1 MAFCDKI
8 LAPDLLPGWRDE
20 VRRSGRRLVVTNGCF
35 DLLHI
40 GHATML
46 EAAKAHGDVLLVGVN
61 SDASVRR
68 LKGPRRPV
76 SPEHD
81 RAAMVAAMGCVDA
94 VVVFDETTAESF
106 LRQAAPDVWAKGGD
120 YTLDQLPIAER
131 CVVESLGGRV
141 VIVPRVT
148 GRSTTATL
156 ERIEGSLRGKEEWSG
171 R

>member
-1 MAFCDKI
+1 MAFRDKI
-8 LAPDLLPGWRDE
+8 LAPDLLPFWRDE
-20 VRRSGRRLVVTNGCF
+20 VRQAGQRLVVTNGCF

-61 SDASVRR
+61 SDASIRR

-76 SPEHD
+76 SPEQD
-81 RAAMVAAMGCVDA
+81 RAGMVAALGCVDA

-106 LRQAAPDVWAKGGD
+106 LRRAAPDVWAKGGD
-120 YTLDQLPIAER
+120 YTLEQLPIAER
-131 CVVESLGGRV
+131 SAVESQGGRV
-141 VIVPRVT
+141 VIVPRVM

-156 ERIEGSLRGKEEWSG
+156 ERIEENLREEWSG